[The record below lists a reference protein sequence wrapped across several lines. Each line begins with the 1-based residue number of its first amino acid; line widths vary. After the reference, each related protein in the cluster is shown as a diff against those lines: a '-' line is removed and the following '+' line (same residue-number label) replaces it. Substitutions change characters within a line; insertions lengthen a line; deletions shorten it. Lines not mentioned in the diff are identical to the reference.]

1 MNDAPLILTLRLAD
15 EAQARFD
22 RLRALHF
29 PPERNLVPAHVTL
42 FHHLPGAGVDTVR
55 AGLEAAC
62 AGTAPFAVEAT
73 GLRSLGRGVAYEL
86 HAPELLR
93 LRAGLARAWADW
105 LTPQDRQGFRPHV
118 TVQNKAAPER
128 ARALLAALQAEFTP
142 FAFEAPGL
150 RLWRYLGGPWQAVS
164 EHPFTGQAD
173 PRET

>member
-42 FHHLPGAGVDTVR
+42 FHHLPGAEVDAVR
-55 AGLEAAC
+55 AALDAAC

-93 LRAGLARAWADW
+93 LRAGLARAWANW

-118 TVQNKAAPER
+118 TVQNKVAPEQ
-128 ARALLAALQAEFTP
+128 ARALLAAMQAGFAP
-142 FAFEAPGL
+142 FAFEALGL
-150 RLWRYLGGPWQAVS
+150 RLWRYLGGPWEAVS
-164 EHPFTGQAD
+164 DHPFTGQTD
-173 PRET
+173 LRKT